1 MMSGWLVGWLVGVTT
16 VITLTA
22 VGAEAETETALRLLL
37 LLLLHRRGA
46 VDEHMPRYGVVA
58 GEPRARLPPPYR
70 QIFAPALDQP
80 CPARPDAPCCRL
92 PRAMLRRR
100 RLGCLHCV
108 GECVGECV
116 GDVHDLT
123 RATRVAK
130 PLQQAVSAPPAT
142 ARADPDRVS
151 SSGRCRSCRSCC
163 RYFWRR
169 S

>member
-1 MMSGWLVGWLVGVTT
+1 MNTCPGTVWLPVSPERAFRRH
-16 VITLTA
+16 TA
-22 VGAEAETETALRLLL
+22 KSSRLPWISRALRAQM
-37 LLLLHRRGA
+37 RPAAACRAPYFAGA
-46 VDEHMPRYGVVA
+46 ASSVSY
-58 GEPRARLPPPYR
+58 
-70 QIFAPALDQP
+70 
-80 CPARPDAPCCRL
+80 
-92 PRAMLRRR
+92 
-100 RLGCLHCV
+100 CV

-151 SSGRCRSCRSCC
+151 SSGRCRCCRSCC

-169 S
+169 GLDVLVSVVPPGVLSLGERSTNSSGWVRSPLPGRCLVC